1 MIRALF
7 VPVCA
12 QKRAR
17 VDVCVWDHLWG
28 WVHMATHLGTG
39 CCRETAGEA
48 EATGGGAVI
57 EPGRGSV
64 GPRQRDGALACWR
77 YACWR
82 LLVVFR
88 FSSVRDICGIS
99 LLMSCDENTC

>member
-39 CCRETAGEA
+39 CCRGTAGKA
-48 EATGGGAVI
+48 EAKGERSCHRAWEGLCRAAA
-57 EPGRGSV
+57 EGRRSGV
-64 GPRQRDGALACWR
+64 LEIRVLEVAC
-77 YACWR
+77 CFP
-82 LLVVFR
+82 L
-88 FSSVRDICGIS
+88 
-99 LLMSCDENTC
+99 